1 MSQSKTIRRSKRS
14 NGQKIKTTLKDR
26 RRAYRN
32 EYMKRQ
38 IQILFLLL
46 WLPIGVSHAAAIS
59 NSTQLTS
66 HATAKS
72 KARLSGDAAT
82 YNHTQLT
89 SGDKSVYLTCKRDA
103 DCNYVVLIEGENLTG
118 LGGSNVH
125 INGTGEYDIR
135 TNMTVATDKTSITCT
150 ISSSTA
156 PKFYTPLY
164 VLMPGEV
171 SFSVVNG
178 QEIDWGECGTTPT
191 PDPEPSDFDPTE
203 NLALNKNAYAG
214 QYPSDG
220 FAPSKAVDGDLNSR
234 FASSGTAAQTDYS
247 VQWWYVDLGA
257 FYALDKIDIFFE
269 GAYSQ
274 QFELQACKTLLADST
289 DAKGWFTI
297 ASFEG
302 TPKVG
307 QTEES
312 VNSFAVADNARYVR
326 IKSSL
331 NSLNNQY
338 GMSMWEF
345 RVYGTGYATEN
356 NTKPIVSEALVT
368 AIDQVAGTVTVR
380 LHATQTATSTEV
392 HRFRLVNNETQAW
405 RDVTTD
411 ANHIAVLD
419 NLTPCEAYNV
429 SVYAVSDN
437 YVLSDAYSLSFTAP
451 AGNMA
456 YGRTATAGYSEGNLT
471 PEKAVDGSTLT
482 RWSSYGAGKGNAW
495 WMIDLGDV
503 RALDSI
509 RLNLE
514 NNWIEALMIETS
526 PDGGSCWAPIVVTTA
541 PPKLGVS
548 VYETKAIGRYLRA
561 KPREKNADDRRNW
574 SIYEFEV
581 YGACSY
587 DNKPRMLLAY
597 LDTVTQTT
605 ATIQVGATDAV
616 TSFCD
621 LKYNYI
627 LTDPTG
633 TVRQENGVTLTDGL
647 LELTELTPATT
658 YTLEIWAVDSN
669 DNRSENSVT
678 LSFTTL
684 GVLGDLY
691 LISTANGWTISLDY
705 QFSETKVKGIYSLR
719 TKVPAGGM
727 TYKLSTGDKTGQT
740 AENHQLYVPQDT
752 VVTFYA
758 KDYNIFAS
766 TIDSIYVWGNALG
779 CANAD
784 PTTWRTAKAHYCHR
798 KDDGAYWNGTIDQ
811 TGQYQIIKIAHK
823 DGSEYVYKVDFATD
837 LQTITGLDADATQG
851 AFVID
856 LPTLSWKWE
865 PTEQG
870 QCTYYGY
877 AGDGQTGNGASGL
890 FKTGYLVTLYM
901 NARQDTIFVTTEF
914 LDTDVVATNAL
925 VQNYPQRNEAL
936 EINEFRLNRDG
947 NTQVFRGS
955 VPVAGIANRADG
967 IIRFG
972 IKFEYPGGL
981 RVTTPEF
988 YYLDGSG
995 CAERD
1000 FVIYHHGQ
1008 TPDDAEAEA
1017 VESFKGGRILQ
1028 PIQYKR
1034 KFRPGIWETLC
1045 LPFEVKQVS
1054 VYDADD
1060 DTDYTLYAQY
1070 TNNGATVA
1078 GEYWLRVFTE
1088 QEVTQADFQPNW
1100 HDIAATQQAEALPK
1114 RGVAYIMR
1122 VPAGDY
1128 YIDKYIVFSGDSYQ
1142 KIDSTYSTTI
1152 PLPSEEN
1159 YFSYSGNNTMR
1170 QWSLTRA
1177 YVLDNAGEYFESDAQ
1192 VTLWPFEC
1200 AVNAELQTTQRM
1212 PRLAMNHRENTPT
1225 ELPTT
1230 EVAAGAV
1237 YTIEGYLVGRFAD
1250 MNEAE
1255 HLLGRLNTGAYIVR
1269 SGAEATKL
1277 IITK

>member
-1 MSQSKTIRRSKRS
+1 
-14 NGQKIKTTLKDR
+14 
-26 RRAYRN
+26 
-32 EYMKRQ
+32 
-38 IQILFLLL
+38 
-46 WLPIGVSHAAAIS
+46 
-59 NSTQLTS
+59 
-66 HATAKS
+66 
-72 KARLSGDAAT
+72 
-82 YNHTQLT
+82 
-89 SGDKSVYLTCKRDA
+89 
-103 DCNYVVLIEGENLTG
+103 
-118 LGGSNVH
+118 
-125 INGTGEYDIR
+125 
-135 TNMTVATDKTSITCT
+135 
-150 ISSSTA
+150 
-156 PKFYTPLY
+156 
-164 VLMPGEV
+164 MPGEV
-171 SFSVVNG
+171 RFDDVNG

-191 PDPEPSDFDPTE
+191 PDPDPEPSDFDPKA

-214 QYPSDG
+214 QWPVG
-220 FAPSKAVDGDLNSR
+220 NEPSKAVDGDLGSR
-234 FASSGTAAQTDYS
+234 FASSGSAEKTDYS

-257 FYALDKIDIFFE
+257 FYALNKIDIFFE
-269 GAYSQ
+269 NAYSQ
-274 QFELQACKTLLADST
+274 KFELQACKTLPTDST

-302 TPKVG
+302 IPKSTAATP
-307 QTEES
+307 TEDM

-331 NSLNNQY
+331 NSLNNNW

-345 RVYGTGYATEN
+345 RVYGTGYATED
-356 NTKPIVSEALVT
+356 NTKPVVQEAQVT

-380 LHATQTATSTEV
+380 LQATQTTTSTEV
-392 HRFRLVNNETQAW
+392 RRFRLVNNTTGVW

-419 NLTPCEAYNV
+419 NLIPCENYGV

-437 YVLSDAYSLSFTAP
+437 YVLSDAYSLTFTAP

-456 YGRTATAGYSEGNLT
+456 YERTATAGYSEKDLT
-471 PEKAVDGSTLT
+471 PEKAVDGSTQT
-482 RWSSYGAGKGNAW
+482 RWSSYGAAKGNAW
-495 WMIDLGDV
+495 WMVDLVDV

-509 RLNLE
+509 RINLE
-514 NNWIEALMIETS
+514 NNWIEALIIEAS
-526 PDGGSCWAPIVVTTA
+526 LDQKCWAPIVVTTT
-541 PPKLGVS
+541 PPQKGVT
-548 VYETKAIGRYLRA
+548 VYETKAIGHYLRA
-561 KPREKNADDRRNW
+561 RPREKYDGDRLNW
-574 SIYEFEV
+574 SIWEFEV

-587 DNKPRMLLAY
+587 DEKPRMLLAY
-597 LDTVTQTT
+597 TDTVTQTT
-605 ATIQVGATDAV
+605 ATIQVSATDAV

-621 LKYNYI
+621 MKYNYI

-633 TVRQENGVTLTDGL
+633 GTVKQENGVAITNGL
-647 LELTELTPATT
+647 LQLTELTPATT
-658 YTLEIWAVDSN
+658 YTIEIWAVDP
-669 DNRSENSVT
+669 DNHLSESSVT

-684 GVLGDLY
+684 GVAADLY
-691 LISTANGWTISLDY
+691 LISTANGWEILPEY
-705 QFSETKVKGIYSLR
+705 RFSATQVEGIYSLR

-740 AENHQLYVPQDT
+740 AEDHQIYVPSDT

-766 TIDSIYVWGNALG
+766 TIDSIYVLGNALG

-811 TGQYQIIKIAHK
+811 AGQYQIIKIAHK
-823 DGSEYVYKVDFATD
+823 NGSEFVYKVDFATD
-837 LQTITGLDADATQG
+837 LQAITGLDADATQG
-851 AFVID
+851 AFVLD

-865 PTEQG
+865 PSELG

-890 FKTGYLVTLYM
+890 FKTGYLVTFYL

-914 LDTDVVATNAL
+914 LDTDVEATSAL
-925 VQNYPQRNEAL
+925 VQNYPQRNETL
-936 EINEFRLNRDG
+936 EINEFQLNRDG

-972 IKFEYPGGL
+972 IKFAYPGGL

-1045 LPFEVKQVS
+1045 LPFDVKQVS

-1070 TNNGATVA
+1070 TDNGTTVA

-1088 QEVTQADFQPNW
+1088 QVVTQPDFKPNW
-1100 HDIAATQQAEALPK
+1100 HDIAATQKTEALPK

-1128 YIDKYIVFSGDSYQ
+1128 YTDKYIVFSGDSYQ

-1170 QWSLTRA
+1170 QWSLSKA
-1177 YVLDNAGEYFESDAQ
+1177 YVLDNVGEYFESDAQ

-1200 AVNAELQTTQRM
+1200 AVNAELQTTLRM

-1250 MNEAE
+1250 MDEAE
-1255 HLLGRLNTGAYIVR
+1255 QLLGRLNAGAYIVR